1 MGLRELIAV
10 ARGQR
15 EATLLLKNAQL
26 VNVLS
31 GEIMS
36 TNVAIYEDLVAGV
49 GTEYTEAA
57 QIVDLKGRFLMP
69 GLIDGHVHI
78 ESSMVTIPEYARTVV
93 PLGTTAIVIDPHEI
107 ANVRGLEGVSFM
119 MSSSKGVPLGV
130 YAMVP
135 SCVPASPF
143 ETPGDTLL
151 AYDLADFLLKRRV
164 LGMGEI
170 MNFPGVLNADEDL
183 LGKLAMAH
191 DMIIDGHAPGLTG
204 KDLNAY
210 IVAGVMSDH
219 ECVNPLEALEKLR
232 LGLWVMVREGSAAR
246 NLADLL
252 PAINMQNHHRCMFVS
267 DDRHPS
273 DLVGEGHI
281 NYIVKRAIAMGLD
294 PMIAIRMAT
303 INPAHYFGL
312 SSLGAIAPGY
322 QADMIVVDNFNDFNI
337 EYTLQRGRF
346 VAERGQPLFGN
357 KKSDTSRVINTV
369 SVAEISP
376 EKWLVRSNETLA
388 QKVKVIGVVPGQAWS
403 HKLEATLPVLDGVV
417 QVDPQQDIAKIAV
430 VERHKATGNVGVG
443 FVKGFGL
450 KRGAIAS
457 TVAHDAHN
465 IVIVGT
471 NDEDMQLAVDK
482 IVEQQGGLVAVKD
495 GKVLETL
502 PLPIGGLM
510 TDDSVPYVAKKLE
523 DLQRICAQQLEVSV
537 ENPFMTMAFLAL
549 SVIPELKITDMGL
562 VDVGSFQQVP
572 VLS

>member
-1 MGLRELIAV
+1 MGLRKLIGV

-31 GEIMS
+31 GEVYP
-36 TNVAIYEDLVAGV
+36 TNVAIYQDLVAGV
-49 GTEYTEAA
+49 GPDYQEAE
-57 QIVDLKGRFLMP
+57 QVIDLKGRMLLP

-107 ANVRGLEGVSFM
+107 ANVRGLDGVSFM

-143 ETPGDTLL
+143 ETAGDTLM

-210 IVAGVMSDH
+210 IISGIMSDH

-232 LGLWVMVREGSAAR
+232 LGMHVMVREGSTAR

-252 PAINMQNHHRCMFVS
+252 PAITWANHTRCLFVT

-273 DLVGEGHI
+273 DLTDEGHI
-281 NYIVKRAIAMGLD
+281 NAIVKKAIALGLD
-294 PMIAIRMAT
+294 PMIAVRMAT
-303 INPAHYFGL
+303 
-312 SSLGAIAPGY
+312 
-322 QADMIVVDNFNDFNI
+322 
-337 EYTLQRGRF
+337 
-346 VAERGQPLFGN
+346 
-357 KKSDTSRVINTV
+357 
-369 SVAEISP
+369 
-376 EKWLVRSNETLA
+376 
-388 QKVKVIGVVPGQAWS
+388 
-403 HKLEATLPVLDGVV
+403 
-417 QVDPQQDIAKIAV
+417 
-430 VERHKATGNVGVG
+430 
-443 FVKGFGL
+443 
-450 KRGAIAS
+450 
-457 TVAHDAHN
+457 
-465 IVIVGT
+465 
-471 NDEDMQLAVDK
+471 
-482 IVEQQGGLVAVKD
+482 
-495 GKVLETL
+495 
-502 PLPIGGLM
+502 
-510 TDDSVPYVAKKLE
+510 
-523 DLQRICAQQLEVSV
+523 
-537 ENPFMTMAFLAL
+537 
-549 SVIPELKITDMGL
+549 
-562 VDVGSFQQVP
+562 
-572 VLS
+572 